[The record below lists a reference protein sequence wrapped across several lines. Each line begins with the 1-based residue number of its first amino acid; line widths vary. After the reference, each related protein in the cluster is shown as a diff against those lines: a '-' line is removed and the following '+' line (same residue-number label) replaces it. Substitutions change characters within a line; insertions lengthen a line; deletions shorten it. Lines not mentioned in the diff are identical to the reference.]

1 MAKKSGGLAKLF
13 KDVKKSQK
21 KVDKLFGSK
30 PAPAKK
36 AAAPKEPKWVT
47 KEGKLT
53 GYKPA
58 QVDSDA
64 VVEVEQDGD
73 RWAVTADGVTLG
85 YLPAALA
92 KYTEAHE
99 DDMQG
104 AEFDA
109 ETGVVTI
116 EFCIE

>member
-53 GYKPA
+53 AYNPVED
-58 QVDSDA
+58 VDD
-64 VVEVEQDGD
+64 VDLEQDGD
-73 RWAVTADGVTLG
+73 RWAVVAEDVTIG

-92 KYTEAHE
+92 KYVEDHE
-99 DDMQG
+99 EDMQDIS
-104 AEFDA
+104 FDS
-109 ETGVVTI
+109 ETGKITI

>member
-53 GYKPA
+53 GYKPVED
-58 QVDSDA
+58 VD
-64 VVEVEQDGD
+64 VVDLEQDGD
-73 RWAVTADGVTLG
+73 RWAVLADDVTIG

-92 KYTEAHE
+92 KYVEAHE
-99 DDMQG
+99 EDMQDVD
-104 AEFDA
+104 FDA
-109 ETGVVTI
+109 ASGVITI

>member
-53 GYKPA
+53 GYKPVEDA
-58 QVDSDA
+58 DA
-64 VVEVEQDGD
+64 VDLEQDGD